1 MVFYNNSTGNDPGLV
16 ITQSEQ
22 KKEDYLI
29 GFSRFSLVF
38 IETSMNYFYNIMINE
53 VS

>member
-22 KKEDYLI
+22 KKEDY
-29 GFSRFSLVF
+29 FYRFFKVF
-38 IETSMNYFYNIMINE
+38 FGIYRD
-53 VS
+53 